1 MNVEDYLNR
10 IQHASVDSKP
20 TLETLRSLHHQ
31 HLYSVPFEN
40 LDIHFGV
47 PIVLDRAK
55 ILEKIVVHRRGGFCY
70 ELNTAFAW
78 LLSELGYDVTF
89 LSAEVARPDGSFGIP
104 FDHMALRVDLGG
116 TSWLADVGFGDSFLH
131 PLPLTED
138 ARGEHRLERDGDHWF
153 LREGSK
159 TKYRF
164 TLTPRRL
171 EDFEEACRYQQT
183 SEESTF
189 TQRVVTTRFVPE
201 GRVTLTP
208 SYLLIQRGNEK
219 IERRLEDETAWRK
232 ALEEHFGI
240 VVEGRECV

>member
-1 MNVEDYLNR
+1 MNVEDYLKR
-10 IQHASVDSKP
+10 IQHANVDSGP
-20 TLETLRSLHHQ
+20 TLDTLRSLHEQ
-31 HLYSVPFEN
+31 HLYTVPFEN

-55 ILEKIVVHRRGGFCY
+55 ILEKVVSRRRGGFCY
-70 ELNTAFAW
+70 ELNSAFAW
-78 LLSELGYDVTF
+78 LLSELGYDVTL
-89 LSAEVARPDGSFGIP
+89 LSAEVARPEGGFGIP
-104 FDHMALRVDLGG
+104 FDHMALRVDCDGS
-116 TSWLADVGFGDSFLH
+116 SWLADVGFGDAFLH
-131 PLPLTED
+131 PLPLAED
-138 ARGEHRLERDGDHWF
+138 ARGEHWLERDGDHWS

-171 EDFEEACRYQQT
+171 EDFEDACRYQQT
-183 SEESTF
+183 SEKSTF
-189 TQRVVTTRFVPE
+189 TQRVVTTRFAPE

-219 IERRLEDETAWRK
+219 VERRLEDETAWRK

-240 VVEGRECV
+240 VVEDRECV